1 MFEPQ
6 PGMRVVVRY
15 SDGGQLTDALG
26 HVLAAD
32 ADSVTVDSKRG
43 PVRIERAS
51 IELAHEIPPA
61 PQRPGP
67 VHSTVSAA
75 DLRRISA
82 QVWLPGESVWLNR
95 DAVAEELTSDEGA
108 VSAVESG
115 WLLRAAAGADA
126 RANSALVLT
135 DPQVPAEE
143 ALGAVEKWYIDRG
156 LPPALQI
163 FSGEAGGELD
173 SASAQVSQLLR
184 PAGFSPSD
192 TWLTMTAPAREV
204 AGAAQPPEGLEI
216 VQSDQAHAVHLAAWG
231 HDDTE
236 DMRALLHSAPQV
248 IFLSAVALHPDGSK
262 SLVGTVRLA
271 IASKWGW
278 LDNLVVNP
286 QLRRRG
292 AGKALV
298 QAAARLAAVQGIR
311 SIGCDVLAA
320 NEEATALLAGLGFKE
335 HHRFWFAVQEAAA
348 GGNAEQPAGA

>member
-6 PGMRVVVRY
+6 PGMRVVIRY

-26 HVLAAD
+26 SVLAAD

-43 PVRIERAS
+43 PVRIDRSS

-67 VHSTVSAA
+67 VHSTVSTA

-82 QVWLPGESVWLNR
+82 QVWLPGETVWLNR
-95 DAVAEELTSDEGA
+95 DAVAEELSSDEGA
-108 VSAVESG
+108 QSAVESG
-115 WLLRAAAGADA
+115 WLLRAAPGADA

-135 DPQVPAEE
+135 DPQFPAEE
-143 ALGAVEKWYIDRG
+143 ALGAVQKWYADRD
-156 LPPALQI
+156 LHPALQI
-163 FSGEAGGELD
+163 FSAGAQGELD

-184 PAGFSPSD
+184 PAGFTPSD
-192 TWLTMTAPAREV
+192 TWITMTAPAREA
-204 AGAAQPPEGLEI
+204 AGAAQPPQGLEI
-216 VQSDQAHAVHLAAWG
+216 VQSDRAHAVHLSAWG

-236 DMRALLHSAPQV
+236 DVRALVHSAPQV
-248 IFLSAVALHPDGSK
+248 IILSAVAVHPDGSK
-262 SLVGTVRLA
+262 SLVGAVRLA
-271 IASKWGW
+271 VASKWGW

-292 AGKALV
+292 AGRALV

-311 SIGCDVLAA
+311 SLGCDVPAA
-320 NEEATALLAGLGFKE
+320 NEDATALLSSLGFAE
-335 HHRFWFAVQEAAA
+335 HHRFWFAVQNDAAQ
-348 GGNAEQPAGA
+348 NQGA

>member
-43 PVRIERAS
+43 PVRIER
-51 IELAHEIPPA
+51 
-61 PQRPGP
+61 
-67 VHSTVSAA
+67 
-75 DLRRISA
+75 
-82 QVWLPGESVWLNR
+82 
-95 DAVAEELTSDEGA
+95 
-108 VSAVESG
+108 
-115 WLLRAAAGADA
+115 
-126 RANSALVLT
+126 
-135 DPQVPAEE
+135 
-143 ALGAVEKWYIDRG
+143 
-156 LPPALQI
+156 
-163 FSGEAGGELD
+163 EAGGELD

-184 PAGFSPSD
+184 PADFSPSD

-204 AGAAQPPEGLEI
+204 AGAAQPPQGLEI

-286 QLRRRG
+286 QLRRSRASRRPLGCGSGHPLDRLRCSRSKRRG
-292 AGKALV
+292 NSTPG
-298 QAAARLAAVQGIR
+298 R
-311 SIGCDVLAA
+311 IGL
-320 NEEATALLAGLGFKE
+320 
-335 HHRFWFAVQEAAA
+335 
-348 GGNAEQPAGA
+348 